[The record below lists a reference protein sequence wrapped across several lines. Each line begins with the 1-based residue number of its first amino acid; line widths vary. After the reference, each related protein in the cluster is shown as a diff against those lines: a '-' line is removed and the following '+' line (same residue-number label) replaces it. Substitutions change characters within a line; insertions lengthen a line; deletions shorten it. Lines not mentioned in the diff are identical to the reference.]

1 MREMKDSG
9 IQWIGRMP
17 EHWNVYPI
25 KSIILQND
33 GGIWGEDPDD
43 NVNNT
48 IVLRSTEQTV
58 DGKWNIIEPAQ
69 RDLTSISNADYYRCI
84 EGDLLITKSS
94 GSDLHIGK
102 TTIVDENI
110 EKMKCCYSN
119 FIQRIRV
126 DKSYEPRLIW
136 YLFNSSIVRE
146 QFVYMQNSTSGIG
159 NLNAKYIAELRIPLP
174 GKEEQHRIINY
185 LDEKCA
191 KIDSIIEKQ
200 QEIIEKLKEYKLSV
214 ITEAVT
220 KGLNPDVEMKDS
232 GDDRIGYIPIKWSKI
247 KITRLLDYAKVYP
260 IGDGDHGLIK
270 ANNYKEEGIPYIRV
284 QNLGWG
290 TDLLLDNVVYISE
303 EDNERIINSELHP
316 NDILFCKTGATI
328 GKIGIVPHEIKRA
341 NTTSHVGKITLDCK
355 YNSRFVF
362 YYLSSEIGY
371 EKFWDIACMK
381 STRPE
386 LSIEEI
392 KSIYVAVPTFREE
405 QDAIVNYLDNIC
417 SGIEARKE
425 KVEKM
430 LTKLQDYK
438 KSLIYEVVTGKMEV

>member
-9 IQWIGRMP
+9 IEWIGEIPKDWKITRVGNHFYFYSGDSLTSEDLNDDGIYP
-17 EHWNVYPI
+17 VYGANGI
-25 KSIILQND
+25 RGFYNKKNLTGSHIIL
-33 GGIWGEDPDD
+33 GRVGALCG
-43 NVNNT
+43 NVHLVDSELWVTEHALVSVPFTEYT
-48 IVLRSTEQTV
+48 INEFYKYMFETMNFRQYSKASAQPVLSAEVLRQLKMPIPKVSEQ
-58 DGKWNIIEPAQ
+58 KRI
-69 RDLTSISNADYYRCI
+69 AD
-84 EGDLLITKSS
+84 
-94 GSDLHIGK
+94 
-102 TTIVDENI
+102 
-110 EKMKCCYSN
+110 
-119 FIQRIRV
+119 
-126 DKSYEPRLIW
+126 
-136 YLFNSSIVRE
+136 
-146 QFVYMQNSTSGIG
+146 
-159 NLNAKYIAELRIPLP
+159 
-174 GKEEQHRIINY
+174 Y
-185 LDEKCA
+185 LDEKCT
-191 KIDSIIEKQ
+191 KIEAIIEKQ

-392 KSIYVAVPTFREE
+392 KSIYVAVPSFREE

-430 LTKLQDYK
+430 VTKLQDYK
-438 KSLIYEVVTGKMEV
+438 KSLIYEVVTGKKEI